1 MDVVVRL
8 MGDIFPELKRNQAK
22 IEEIIAEEE
31 SSFSRTLVKVIKYGV
46 ACREYKQLKRPSVTN
61 LL

>member
-1 MDVVVRL
+1 VDVVVRL
-8 MGDIFPELKRNQAK
+8 MGDVFPELKRNQAK

-46 ACREYKQLKRPSVTN
+46 TCREYKQLKRPSVTN

>member
-8 MGDIFPELKRNQAK
+8 MGDVFPELKRNQAK

-46 ACREYKQLKRPSVTN
+46 ACIVIQTT
-61 LL
+61 

>member
-1 MDVVVRL
+1 
-8 MGDIFPELKRNQAK
+8 MGDVFPELRRNQAK